1 MFVMVPFATVNEEP
15 ILS

>member
-1 MFVMVPFATVNEEP
+1 MVPFATVNEEP